1 MKQYL
6 TTFLLFATLAVQAQ
20 LRISGAVTDA
30 ATGEALIGVSIVLKG
45 TATGAITDY
54 NGSYTLQAPD
64 AAGVLIFSYTGY
76 ESQEIALNGR
86 TALDVQ
92 LTTAQNLIDETVVV
106 GYGTQKKSDLTGSVG
121 TIKTR
126 EIERIPT
133 ASIDQA
139 LQGKI
144 AGVYVTPASGQPGAG
159 AVIRIRGTG
168 TLNNADPLYVVDGML
183 LDNASFVNPQDVES
197 IEVLKDASATAI
209 YGNRGANGVIIITT
223 KRGKKGERA
232 TINLSTYYGSQGLT
246 RQIPMANAT
255 EFAQMYNELTGQIY
269 FTNPAALGA
278 GTNWQDVVYRD
289 APMANV
295 QLSANGGSDKLL
307 YNISG
312 NYFNQ
317 SGILRESEFERTTL
331 RFNNEYQL
339 NTAIRLGNSIAFAH
353 SKSQNPPGVLLSTLW
368 MPPVYAERDSL
379 GNFSDPTFF
388 GTAIG
393 NPAADLY
400 YKNNSHTTANRVV
413 GTLFA
418 DIKLLKYFTF
428 RTNFG
433 LDFQDSRSRYFEPAY
448 EVSVSQRN
456 KNDRLELGFNENR
469 SWLWENTLNFNRE
482 WQHSRINV
490 LAGYT
495 AQENRFEYFG
505 ASRSNFPSAQEEL
518 LYLSAGNDTTQ
529 MNYGGAG
536 DWAMIS
542 YLGRINY
549 TLLER
554 YLFTASIRADGSS
567 RFSPD
572 NRWGYFPSFAFG
584 WNVAQEPFMANQHLF
599 DRLKLRASWGVVGN
613 DKTQLYPSFGVVQGN
628 LYAIFGPDETLNT
641 GATLTSLSN
650 PNVRWEEAK
659 QTDIGAEIAVLRGRL
674 TAEIDWYNRTTY
686 DILYTLPIPDYV
698 GSNSNPV
705 VNVADVRNRGW
716 DITLG
721 WRETRGKIAYNL
733 GAILSAVNNEV
744 VQLDERKSEV
754 PAAGTAQGDQA
765 TLTIVGRPIGDFYGY
780 KVAGI
785 FQNIDEIAALP
796 SQGSGIKPGD
806 LRYQDTDGNGVI
818 TEDDKVFLG
827 SSIPKLTYG
836 FSAGLELFGFDLAAD
851 FFGVSGNKVVN
862 ARAIS
867 RFGVYNW
874 EKTFYDGRWTGEGT
888 SNTVPRVTNGGN
900 NYRMSDFYVQDGAFL
915 RLRSL
920 VIGYTLP
927 ASLTQR
933 IGISRARIYGNGT
946 NLWTKQQYTGY
957 SPEFPGGSVFTAGVD
972 YGSYP
977 VAKMIL
983 AGFDITF

>member
-900 NYRMSDFYVQDGAFL
+900 NYRMSDFYVQDGAF
-915 RLRSL
+915 
-920 VIGYTLP
+920 Y
-927 ASLTQR
+927 AC
-933 IGISRARIYGNGT
+933 AA
-946 NLWTKQQYTGY
+946 W
-957 SPEFPGGSVFTAGVD
+957 
-972 YGSYP
+972 
-977 VAKMIL
+977 
-983 AGFDITF
+983 